1 MMRPHKYTPW
11 TQAVLNLA
19 PLVDA
24 YTEVDE
30 ALKLTLAQI
39 RKHEGI
45 EFVSALR
52 SYGRI
57 LSADVVALTDVPC
70 KSTSH
75 MDGYAVVSSDLMGA
89 TPSRPAVLKV
99 VDATGP
105 GSRSSVVI
113 DNGEA
118 IQVATGAMLP
128 GGADAVVPVELAAVE
143 GKRIRVNSAL
153 GRGENVHRAGQ
164 DIRQGELV
172 LHAGHKIRAQDV
184 GILISLGF
192 RKIGVRTRPRV
203 AVMAT
208 GNELAPASKP
218 SKGKVVESHSLVFL
232 RLAGAMGCLGL
243 DMGIVRDD
251 LKELRSA
258 LSGALARSD
267 FVVTL
272 GGTSAGKRDLVVNA
286 VSSLRPDA
294 LVHGLKLDRGRVTGL
309 ASVRGKPVLML
320 PGPIQAAAN
329 AFLVVGVP
337 IIEELSGNKKTG
349 LSFPCALGAPWEARK
364 RFSGFQKVVYVK
376 LKPGAQAVAEPIAGE
391 TESMR
396 LLSDADGYFVV
407 PQGITKLDA
416 GDRVE
421 VRLVPGFSFS

>member
-1 MMRPHKYTPW
+1 MAPVVEEYT
-11 TQAVLNLA
+11 AVG
-19 PLVDA
+19 D
-24 YTEVDE
+24 
-30 ALKLTLAQI
+30 ALKLVLARVQI
-39 RKHEGI
+39 HARTEL
-45 EFVSALR
+45 VPAVR
-52 SYGRI
+52 SYGWI
-57 LSADVVALTDVPC
+57 LAANVVAPNDVPLS
-70 KSTSH
+70 STSH
-75 MDGYAVVSSDLMGA
+75 MDGYAVSSADLVRATVSN
-89 TPSRPAVLKV
+89 PVVLKV
-99 VDATGP
+99 VGHIGP
-105 GSRSSVVI
+105 GGLRKVTLK
-113 DNGEA
+113 GGHA
-118 IQVATGAMLP
+118 IRVATGAVLP
-128 GGADAVVPVELAAVE
+128 AGSDAVIPVESVEVE
-143 GKRIRVNSAL
+143 GRNLRVKSAV
-153 GRGENVHRAGQ
+153 GPGDHVYGAGQ
-164 DIRQGELV
+164 DIRRGELV
-172 LHAGHKIRAQDV
+172 LPAGHRIRAQDV
-184 GILISLGF
+184 GHLVSLGF
-192 RKIGVRTRPRV
+192 RKVAVRRRARV

-208 GNELAPASKP
+208 GNELTPASRPK
-218 SKGKVVESHSLVFL
+218 KGKTVESHSLVFL
-232 RLAGAMGCLGL
+232 RLAEAMGCKGL
-243 DMGIVRDD
+243 DMGIALDEPN
-251 LKELRSA
+251 KLRAALRRA
-258 LSGALARSD
+258 LSESD